1 MGRRYRC
8 GHMVVQPPGAAIMTK
23 RTPAN
28 LTLLRQLAAGGA
40 TVSEAARALGIVIT
54 TAQNW
59 AASER
64 ITFPT
69 RSQARKKALA
79 DPEVRARMS
88 AASKKALADPEVR
101 ARMSAASKKAWADP
115 EVRARMSA
123 ASKKALA
130 DPEVRARMSAARK
143 KAWADPEVR
152 ARIKASR
159 RGAKGVM
166 IPKWVPLDL
175 HDEYLDTAAEQDEF
189 AAARHIRHLLAELKG
204 AAA

>member
-88 AASKKALADPEVR
+88 AA
-101 ARMSAASKKAWADP
+101 
-115 EVRARMSA
+115 
-123 ASKKALA
+123 
-130 DPEVRARMSAARK
+130 RK